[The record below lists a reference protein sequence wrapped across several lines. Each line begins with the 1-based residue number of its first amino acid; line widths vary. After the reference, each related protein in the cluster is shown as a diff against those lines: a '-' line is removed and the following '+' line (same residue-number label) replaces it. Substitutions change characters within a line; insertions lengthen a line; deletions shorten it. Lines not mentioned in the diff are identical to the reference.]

1 MIGSISKIRPCGH
14 HHYYKYAHA
23 TEGRHPEDYNG
34 KKYDMYQVS
43 REYWK
48 DVDEDDC
55 WNFSLENAKSLTHCC
70 FELGRFTKFK
80 SKTPKLT
87 NAYCMF
93 TGDNGK
99 TSPYITEIEMDYDN
113 LTNVTCLFYGFNLKE
128 LPPNFNP
135 KTRNFE
141 YMLTSSVN
149 NIANANGG
157 VFPFYEILNEAVST
171 KSMFTYSGDYAMDDR
186 YTFEDVTNAQSM
198 FYINSNVGI
207 NHFPANLSFK
217 NVTTISDLCFNGGYN
232 RHNRLA
238 IFQTKDT
245 MSKLKTMNRAFYN
258 AYSLYSLY
266 PDYDSFS
273 LPSLT
278 NASECFY
285 GCILDRASIIKLSNA
300 LPDWSNDTAAHNI
313 TIGCH
318 IDNKFNPEVNIALK
332 KLNHNYVTP
341 IEENG
346 EALPET
352 ITSSKNWALAVQWN
366 GAENGSIDEI
376 IDNTPLELDTIR
388 LPENY
393 TRCEYLEDTGTQ
405 FIDTGYVPTNT
416 TGIYGFAKQLIHTN
430 SYFAGSGEE
439 TSNTRFTAPIWLKHT
454 ANTCGFG
461 WRTWTSYGQVGDGKS
476 FESYLNYKNDRI
488 AKLCHRGSVTKTN
501 NLGNLNFTPTRS
513 IYMFKTNHDKA
524 GPWMGRIYRVK
535 ISEGSEVI
543 RDFIPCLNADGVP
556 CMRDIINGVDYTND
570 GEGIFRYKIH
580 EN

>member
-1 MIGSISKIRPCGH
+1 MIGSISKVRPCGH
-14 HHYYKYAHA
+14 HHHYKYAHA
-23 TEGRHPEDYNG
+23 KNGTHPTNSNAKNMDLNIIDREFYN
-34 KKYDMYQVS
+34 
-43 REYWK
+43 
-48 DVDEDDC
+48 DVDENNC
-55 WNFSLENAKSLTHCC
+55 WNFSLENASALTNRC

-80 SKTPKLT
+80 TKTPKLT
-87 NAYCMF
+87 NAYQMF
-93 TGDNGK
+93 TSDNGYA
-99 TSPYITEIEMDYDN
+99 SPALTEIEMDYDN
-113 LTNVTCLFYGFNLKE
+113 LTSVGYLFYGMQLSD
-128 LPPNFNP
+128 LPANFNP

-141 YMLTSSVN
+141 QLLSTCVN
-149 NIANANGG
+149 HIANANGG
-157 VFPFYEILNEAVST
+157 VFPFYEVLNEAVSARN
-171 KSMFTYSGDYAMDDR
+171 MFTYSGDYAMDDR
-186 YTFEDVTNAQSM
+186 YTFEDVTNAQGM
-198 FYINSNVGI
+198 FYINSMVGI

-217 NVTTISDLCFNGGYN
+217 NVTTINNLCFNGGYN

-245 MSKLKTMNRAFYN
+245 MSKLTTMNGAFYN
-258 AYSLYSLY
+258 AYCLYSLY

-278 NASECFY
+278 DANNCFY
-285 GCILDRASIIKLSNA
+285 GCILDRASIIKLSDA
-300 LPDWSNDTAAHNI
+300 LPDWSNDSAAHNI

-318 IDNKFNPEVNIALK
+318 IDNKFNTEVNIALK

-352 ITSSKNWALAVQWN
+352 ITSSKNWTLTVQWN

-376 IDNTPLELDTIR
+376 IDNTLLEFDTIQ

-405 FIDTGYVPTNT
+405 YIDTGYVPTNT
-416 TGIYGFAKQLIHTN
+416 TGIYGFAKQLIHQNTH
-430 SYFAGSGEE
+430 FVGSGQD
-439 TSNTRFTAPIWLKHT
+439 TSSTGFTAPRWLKHT
-454 ANTCGFG
+454 SNACGFG
-461 WRTWTSYGQVGDGKS
+461 WKTWTSYGQIGDGKS

-488 AKLCHRGSVTKTN
+488 AKICHRSSVTKTN

-513 IYMFKTNHDKA
+513 IYMFKTNQDGA

-543 RDFIPCLNADGVP
+543 RDFIPCLNADGIP

-570 GEGIFRYKIH
+570 GEGIFRYKIY